1 MAAVSGLLSLTI
13 ARQLAVSCAKIRLG
27 AISREINNLRS
38 FANLVNSG
46 GYFKRKSV
54 IEAVNSDIVTQPA
67 SKFFAVVYLAGKQ
80 HKVTLNDILV
90 VNSLE
95 ADIGSEIF
103 LNKVH

>member
-1 MAAVSGLLSLTI
+1 LFIWVKNDWNNISNNIVNLL
-13 ARQLAVSCAKIRLG
+13 
-27 AISREINNLRS
+27 
-38 FANLVNSG
+38 
-46 GYFKRKSV
+46 
-54 IEAVNSDIVTQPA
+54 
-67 SKFFAVVYLAGKQ
+67 LAGKQ

>member
-67 SKFFAVVYLAGKQ
+67 SKFFAVVYLGK
-80 HKVTLNDILV
+80 K
-90 VNSLE
+90 
-95 ADIGSEIF
+95 
-103 LNKVH
+103 

>member
-1 MAAVSGLLSLTI
+1 LSLNL
-13 ARQLAVSCAKIRLG
+13 LASFSLLFIWVKNDWNN
-27 AISREINNLRS
+27 ISNNIV
-38 FANLVNSG
+38 NLL
-46 GYFKRKSV
+46 
-54 IEAVNSDIVTQPA
+54 
-67 SKFFAVVYLAGKQ
+67 LAGKQ